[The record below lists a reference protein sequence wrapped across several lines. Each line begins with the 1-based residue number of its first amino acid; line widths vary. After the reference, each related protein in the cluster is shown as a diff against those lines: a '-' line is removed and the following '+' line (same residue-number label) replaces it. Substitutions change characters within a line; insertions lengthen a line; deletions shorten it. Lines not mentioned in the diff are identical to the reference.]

1 VSSAAE
7 IPQRDEALKSLV
19 TRFKEAPGSSAFV
32 ELAAA
37 LLARGHAS
45 ESLRIAEHGL
55 QLVPDNADGR
65 VERAAALL
73 ALGRPRV
80 AYVELLR
87 ALAIHPNHKRG
98 MRLLGRA
105 FVDAGAPG
113 RAAALLAKRSG
124 RAAKGGSAPAP
135 AAFHERPQIDDL
147 PPTPPPPP
155 APRAGDDVPALFS
168 ALTKDLGLGM
178 AAPLQRVPPR
188 RVEVTQIIRRKAL
201 PRPPRSASELAE
213 IEGPIVDTTQPGQIH
228 DLTLEDEPANAVT
241 TREPAPLWGEQTP
254 GLADFALDDEP
265 LFQEHMPFEVRPV
278 AAGDAHAHPG
288 QDLPDDLP
296 DLSAELEEVGDTV
309 VDAIEAADDPLE
321 PITAPATP
329 SPMRLA
335 EGPPSLGGGG
345 RAATSDLEL
354 PTAPRRAGLPPGLEP
369 PGRAAP
375 TAPMAPRPEPGPGR
389 ATRSPPPM
397 EREPLNPRA
406 PTALIPVADTTPS
419 ARALPDEHPGPAAQR
434 ALDPVGV
441 LVEKSRRRDQAL
453 EVVTPG
459 VPPARVALAAATALA
474 MLLYVAGL
482 AWLGSEGLA
491 VWLGDPAKERGA
503 VAPAVDS
510 DGAQAQRP

>member
-19 TRFKEAPGSSAFV
+19 TRFKEAPGSGAFV

-55 QLVPDNADGR
+55 QLVPGSADGR

-124 RAAKGGSAPAP
+124 RQAAAPAGGSFQDRPHIDEIPVNPPVMPAVRSG
-135 AAFHERPQIDDL
+135 E
-147 PPTPPPPP
+147 
-155 APRAGDDVPALFS
+155 DVPALFS
-168 ALTKDLGLGM
+168 ALTKDLGLGS
-178 AAPLQRVPPR
+178 AALPQRVPPR

-228 DLTLEDEPANAVT
+228 DLTLEDEPADAVVT
-241 TREPAPLWGEQTP
+241 TREPAPLWNGQASN
-254 GLADFALDDEP
+254 LANFALDDFALDDEP

-278 AAGDAHAHPG
+278 AGPYNE
-288 QDLPDDLP
+288 LSDDLP
-296 DLSAELEEVGDTV
+296 NLSGDLDQGDTV
-309 VDAIEAADDPLE
+309 VDDIEDAAGPLE
-321 PITAPATP
+321 PISTPSGP
-329 SPMRLA
+329 SPMHL
-335 EGPPSLGGGG
+335 GPPPLNSGSP
-345 RAATSDLEL
+345 RPTTSDLEL
-354 PTAPRRAGLPPGLEP
+354 PAGPRRPAMEVPQ
-369 PGRAAP
+369 
-375 TAPMAPRPEPGPGR
+375 
-389 ATRSPPPM
+389 RSPAV
-397 EREPLNPRA
+397 NPRA
-406 PTALIPVADTTPS
+406 PTAL
-419 ARALPDEHPGPAAQR
+419 LPPMDGGSRSGP
-434 ALDPVGV
+434 DFEGV
-441 LVEKSRRRDQAL
+441 PQGAVVEKSRRREPGL
-453 EVVTPG
+453 ELVTPK
-459 VPPARVALAAATALA
+459 VPPARVAIAVATALA
-474 MLLYVAGL
+474 MLLYVVGL
-482 AWLGSEGLA
+482 VWLGSDRLS
-491 VWLGDPAKERGA
+491 VWLDPAKESA
-503 VAPAVDS
+503 AAPPAVDS